1 MVVWFIA
8 LQVAGCSVR
17 EGSHTDGEGVSAIG
31 LTPMQWAALSKP
43 GASHSLLDPFVGEWN
58 VRLTFWSGPQAKA
71 STSTG
76 TSTLSWVLG
85 KRFLQEQFHGEAAG
99 ETFDGMGLMGY
110 DNGSRTFKTIWLD
123 SLNTAM
129 TMASGRYIPESNLF
143 ELSSSVYDPLVS
155 GEKTVRSTIQFT
167 SNDSYVFT
175 MIDRSPEGK
184 EFVSLTMEYSR
195 KH

>member
-1 MVVWFIA
+1 MRGRDA
-8 LQVAGCSVR
+8 
-17 EGSHTDGEGVSAIG
+17 DGVSAIG
-31 LTPMQWAALSKP
+31 LTPMEWAALSKP
-43 GASHSLLDPFVGEWN
+43 GASHSLLDAFVGEWD
-58 VRLTFWSGPQAKA
+58 VRLTFWSGPQSKA

-85 KRFLQEQFHGEAAG
+85 KRFLQEEFHGEVAG
-99 ETFDGMGLMGY
+99 EKFDGMGLMGY

-129 TMASGRYIPESNLF
+129 TMASGRYIPESNIF

-155 GEKTVRSTIQFT
+155 GEKTVRSTLQFT
-167 SNDSYVFT
+167 SNDTYVFS

-184 EFVSLTMEYSR
+184 EFVSLKMEYSR
-195 KH
+195 KR